1 MNTIQPVNTIPQTL
15 EAVQIKSSGTKVRPA
30 SSGTIEA
37 RVETSTSAN
46 SPQVNLEAISR
57 ELNQFAE
64 RMGAELSFSVDSEL
78 NRVVMTV
85 TRSGGDEVVFQIPSK
100 EMLDLSRRLKEM
112 EQRGDAKGALLGMM
126 G

>member
-1 MNTIQPVNTIPQTL
+1 MTTIQPVNTIPQTL
-15 EAVQIKSSGTKVRPA
+15 EAVQVKSSGTKVRSA
-30 SSGTIEA
+30 SSGATEA
-37 RVETSTSAN
+37 RAETSTSAS

-64 RMGAELSFSVDSEL
+64 RMGAELSFSVDSDL
-78 NRVVMTV
+78 NQVVVTV
-85 TRSGGDEVVFQIPSK
+85 SRPGGDEVIRQIPSK
-100 EMLDLSRRLKEM
+100 EMVDLARRLREM